1 MTNKTE
7 ERVRVSIYFGANS
20 KPNFERLKNLSKHT
34 GLKLSRV
41 AVMAVNFG
49 LTILEEK
56 LLEPSELLEKDRLK
70 KK

>member
-1 MTNKTE
+1 MTTKKD

-20 KPNFERLKNLSKHT
+20 KSNFERLKNLSKHT

-49 LTILEEK
+49 VAILEER
-56 LLEPSELLEKDRLK
+56 LLEPEELLDKDKQK